1 MARRTRGR
9 MGKRWR
15 SCRCSEEEEHNARAQ
30 STQRKRGGDVR
41 NKRGGDCGYE
51 SVEILRLGAATLGTQ
66 DDNHFKTLFS
76 KAGVV
81 GRGSDFAEG
90 LAGYV
95 LCGVRIGR

>member
-1 MARRTRGR
+1 VSKKSITQEHRVRRGSAEATSGISGPAIAVTNR
-9 MGKRWR
+9 
-15 SCRCSEEEEHNARAQ
+15 
-30 STQRKRGGDVR
+30 
-41 NKRGGDCGYE
+41 
-51 SVEILRLGAATLGTQ
+51 VEILRLGAGTPKTQ

-81 GRGSDFAEG
+81 GGGSDFAEG